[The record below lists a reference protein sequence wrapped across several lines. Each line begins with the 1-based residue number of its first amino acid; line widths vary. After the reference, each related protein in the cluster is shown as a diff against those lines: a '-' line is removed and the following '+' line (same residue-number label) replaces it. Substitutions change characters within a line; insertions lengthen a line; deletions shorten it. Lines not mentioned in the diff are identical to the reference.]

1 MNQGLREHYGNLKK
15 KSLWNLFN
23 SVLLVKTKFY
33 LSGGSSSQNPQVF
46 QCFRMPTEIQ
56 LFPKS
61 SYSRSAKNLTDSMQF
76 LREKKKNPKIFTL
89 EPHPIYLITTQ

>member
-1 MNQGLREHYGNLKK
+1 MNQGLREHYGNLK